1 MTLSDF
7 ATFTT
12 AISGIAVTVSIV
24 YLALQTHQNVKHTRA
39 LINQGRATLI
49 AEMLLTSTNPEVAA
63 AYLLGTGRE
72 ATPEAVRKMQ
82 FQAFAASQ
90 MFGWQDSF
98 SQHERGLLDD
108 DIWRHMNACGMDSAM
123 RHPAFREAYEQRFKT
138 PGTKFCAFMDEAIG
152 KLPRAGAD
160 AEKPPHALKRIIISC
175 QLSSRKL
182 VL

>member
-39 LINQGRATLI
+39 LINQGRVTLI
-49 AEMLLTSTNPEVAA
+49 SEMLLKSTDAEMAT
-63 AYLLGTGRE
+63 AYLIGTGRE
-72 ATPEAVRKMQ
+72 ATPEAVRGMQ
-82 FQAFAASQ
+82 FQAFATAQ

-108 DIWRHMNACGMDSAM
+108 DIYRAMRASVDQAM
-123 RHPAFREAYEQRFKT
+123 RHPAFREAYEVRFRT
-138 PGTKFCAFMDEAIG
+138 PGTKFCAFVDEAIS
-152 KLPRAGAD
+152 KLPMPESAGN
-160 AEKPPHALKRIIISC
+160 S
-175 QLSSRKL
+175 
-182 VL
+182 

>member
-49 AEMLLTSTNPEVAA
+49 AQMLQKQTDPEVAA
-63 AYLLGTGRE
+63 AYLEGTGRE
-72 ATPEAVRKMQ
+72 ATPDAVRRIQ
-82 FQAFAASQ
+82 FQAYATSQ

-108 DIWRHMNACGMDSAM
+108 DIYRHMRASMDQAM
-123 RHPAFREAYEQRFKT
+123 RNPAFREAYEVRFRT
-138 PGTKFCAFMDEAIG
+138 PGTKFCAFMDEAIA
-152 KLPRAGAD
+152 KLPVT
-160 AEKPPHALKRIIISC
+160 
-175 QLSSRKL
+175 Q
-182 VL
+182 

>member
-12 AISGIAVTVSIV
+12 AISGIAVTVSII

-49 AEMLLTSTNPEVAA
+49 AQMLLTSTDPEVAA
-63 AYLLGTGRE
+63 AYLIGTGRE
-72 ATPEAVRKMQ
+72 ATSEAVRKMQ
-82 FQAFAASQ
+82 FQSFAASQ

-108 DIWRHMNACGMDSAM
+108 DIWRHMRASVDSAM

-138 PGTKFCAFMDEAIG
+138 PGTKFCAFMDEAIAQ
-152 KLPRAGAD
+152 LQ
-160 AEKPPHALKRIIISC
+160 PPE
-175 QLSSRKL
+175 
-182 VL
+182 

>member
-12 AISGIAVTVSIV
+12 AISGIAVTVSII

-49 AEMLLTSTNPEVAA
+49 AQMLLKQTDTEVAA
-63 AYLLGTGRE
+63 AYLVGTGRE
-72 ATPEAVRKMQ
+72 ATPDAIRKMQ

-108 DIWRHMNACGMDSAM
+108 DIWRHMRASVDTAM
-123 RHPAFREAYEQRFKT
+123 RHPAFREAYEVRFRT
-138 PGTKFCAFMDEAIG
+138 PGTKFCAFMDDVIAQ
-152 KLPRAGAD
+152 LPQPR
-160 AEKPPHALKRIIISC
+160 
-175 QLSSRKL
+175 
-182 VL
+182 